1 MFYEELVSS
10 IRSTFVSELLSLV
23 DTGFLGQCLV
33 FRAIC
38 LIQATPGA
46 QKVKFISMED
56 GKAVFQLVMGAIQEL
71 TR

>member
-38 LIQATPGA
+38 LIQATPRA
-46 QKVKFISMED
+46 QIVKFISMED